1 MSLIFPISLA
11 GKRASN
17 LVSFGNSSRS
27 FNQLHKEA
35 ITIPD
40 TNLLTFG
47 DGTNDSPFSLSC
59 WVKIEHMS
67 RFRIFCKWD
76 YVSAGNSNIEYIW
89 TTDGNG
95 YLILLLVDNSQGTT
109 SYQGIK
115 SAFNLSSRVGVWTH
129 FVATYDGRGGATA
142 NQGCFFSIDG
152 IPMSITQAF
161 TGANYVAM
169 ENTTSEP
176 AIGTAN
182 ANAATTFFSEGKM
195 SDCRVYDKV
204 LSSQEITDLSQKTD
218 VQSGLVG
225 HWMTD
230 IDSVEDQSSNS
241 LGGSDIVSLA
251 TSTNIPPLPSNPV
264 FGNRYLLLDGSDFF
278 TIEQDSAMQS
288 IFQSSHT
295 FAFWVRFLD
304 GTPSSTQM
312 MFAAQ
317 SPNGPNV
324 TRVAFFMGTDGKM
337 TLGYIENGNQVRAK
351 TTTAQS
357 DALTDW
363 VHVVGITTQTGM
375 SIYLDGVQ
383 ETLDATD
390 NGDIGSA
397 TLANYSNNTDLYV
410 GARSSAN
417 TPDLHLKGRLC
428 DLRIYSKALSQS
440 EINDLVAGT
449 DVQSGLEHH
458 YLTNDDDRL
467 DKAGGSDGYDSSVYR
482 PNDAP

>member
-1 MSLIFPISLA
+1 MSLSVKGSIKQKLELEQGTSKA
-11 GKRASN
+11 GKEWKSQ
-17 LVSFGNSSRS
+17 SFVVNTGAQYN
-27 FNQLHKEA
+27 
-35 ITIPD
+35 PD
-40 TNLLTFG
+40 VCFKLFG
-47 DGTNDSPFSLSC
+47 EEKIQMLESVNDGDE
-59 WVKIEHMS
+59 VE
-67 RFRIFCKWD
+67 
-76 YVSAGNSNIEYIW
+76 V
-89 TTDGNG
+89 
-95 YLILLLVDNSQGTT
+95 
-109 SYQGIK
+109 
-115 SAFNLSSRVGVWTH
+115 AFNLSSRVGVWTH

-152 IPMSITQAF
+152 IPMSVTQAF

-251 TSTNIPPLPSNPV
+251 TSTNVPPLPSNPV

-324 TRVAFFMGTDGKM
+324 TRVAFFMG
-337 TLGYIENGNQVRAK
+337 
-351 TTTAQS
+351 
-357 DALTDW
+357 
-363 VHVVGITTQTGM
+363 
-375 SIYLDGVQ
+375 
-383 ETLDATD
+383 
-390 NGDIGSA
+390 
-397 TLANYSNNTDLYV
+397 
-410 GARSSAN
+410 
-417 TPDLHLKGRLC
+417 
-428 DLRIYSKALSQS
+428 
-440 EINDLVAGT
+440 
-449 DVQSGLEHH
+449 
-458 YLTNDDDRL
+458 
-467 DKAGGSDGYDSSVYR
+467 
-482 PNDAP
+482 